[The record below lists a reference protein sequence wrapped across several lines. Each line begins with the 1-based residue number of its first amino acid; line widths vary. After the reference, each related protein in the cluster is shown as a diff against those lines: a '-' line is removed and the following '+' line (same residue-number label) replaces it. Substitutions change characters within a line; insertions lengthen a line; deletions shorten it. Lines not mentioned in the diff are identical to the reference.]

1 MNKNYLTNNSR
12 TNDIIIGKL
21 CGRSK
26 SSRQPID
33 PSGVFF
39 EQTGFEFVRKF
50 EDGNW
55 LFVLKIHS
63 QDV

>member
-1 MNKNYLTNNSR
+1 MNKNYLTNISR
-12 TNDIIIGKL
+12 TNDIMIGNL

-33 PSGVFF
+33 PSGN
-39 EQTGFEFVRKF
+39 ERKI
-50 EDGNW
+50 EDRNW